1 MTLSEFEHGLNKK
14 NRFLKIWLYTISLVL
29 IALGFIMIYKL
40 KISKINHPIQNS
52 NLERFLCLIIIFT
65 GIYFL
70 YFFKYV
76 RFKLKVIKNNL
87 SKEENTRLI
96 NHIISNLLGIEEFSD
111 TDNRQYTYKPKWWEM
126 PFEIN
131 LYVSEG
137 LIALNVE
144 VQGYFNG
151 AIIDF
156 GASNRLRKKIVQLIL
171 NDPIFIRNNV

>member
-29 IALGFIMIYKL
+29 IALGFVMIYKL
-40 KISKINHPIQNS
+40 KISKTYQPVLNS
-52 NLERFLCLIIIFT
+52 NLAGIPFLIIIFI
-65 GIYFL
+65 GVYFL
-70 YFFKYV
+70 YIFKYV

-87 SKEENTRLI
+87 SKEENARLI

-111 TDNRQYTYKPKWWEM
+111 ADNRHYIYKPKWWEL

-137 LIALNVE
+137 LIAINIE
-144 VQGYFNG
+144 VQGFFNG

-156 GASNRLRKKIVQLIL
+156 GASQRLRKKIVQLIL
-171 NDPIFIRNNV
+171 NDPIFL